1 MHKSIYLALKFTWS
15 IRTSTLHLNDNSQAL
30 QAKQSKY
37 NLAYS
42 NTFFCYH
49 QVYRNLTTV
58 TQSDLETVK
67 RNFKWVA
74 DHLDYLV
81 PPPSAH
87 VIIFMGSASD
97 EEHCK
102 KIAKHAEALGLKAQ
116 LRVSSAHK
124 GTEETLRIL
133 AEYEGSGEKVTYR
146 DKFFVYSFLRELCMK
161 FIIRAIFKHFLR
173 SK

>member
-1 MHKSIYLALKFTWS
+1 MQTNEKSIIYL
-15 IRTSTLHLNDNSQAL
+15 
-30 QAKQSKY
+30 
-37 NLAYS
+37 
-42 NTFFCYH
+42 
-49 QVYRNLTTV
+49 QVYRNLSTV

-74 DHLDYLV
+74 DQLEYLV

-97 EEHCK
+97 AEHSK
-102 KIAKHAEALGLKAQ
+102 KIAKHAAALGLKAQ

-133 AEYEGSGEKVTYR
+133 AEYEGSGEKVYKDR
-146 DKFFVYSFLRELCMK
+146 KVHD
-161 FIIRAIFKHFLR
+161 IHFLR
-173 SK
+173 YRLISPDSFRKLSGERRVIIRDAV